1 MNNSAKRIT
10 RGVAYSLYESICAAI
25 EDPSTAK
32 EIMRGGGSNGGVLTK
47 NLMPRQIENIRIS
60 ADAFKLCRERN
71 VNIVDYFLWGRDSQ
85 KLKKRY
91 GNFFSSNKKTV
102 EGCHAVGH
110 YVTFDHNIPN
120 QAINEEIFKIVEKY
134 YKENAFWDN
143 VISPKEKEYIVKK
156 IITILNKQSLD
167 MITIEED
174 KKLNNQGFKSN
185 GTKEQRD
192 KITSKK
198 INLKDI
204 WLTSPKI
211 IDQFWET
218 SGLDKD
224 KCLDPCASDGR
235 WLLGKGISSD
245 ILPMSNSVKEEDFLE
260 MKTLPEGIEH
270 IIGNI
275 PFSLTKEFV
284 EKSFE
289 LTGEAFFLVNGDT
302 IMNHYNGHIKKL
314 WIINGIEGDQKDY
327 RSRCEFETIILKKS
341 ALWCCIVQLTKEK
354 QEKFV
359 IEKDISNKE
368 KRDGFHVALGR
379 NTYIKS
385 SVEVEKNERIIRLK
399 TKGTIRYR

>member
-1 MNNSAKRIT
+1 MNNSVKRIT

-32 EIMRGGGSNGGVLTK
+32 EILRGGGSAGGVLTK

-60 ADAFKLCRERN
+60 ADAFKLCRERK
-71 VNIVDYFLWGRDSQ
+71 VNILDFFLLGRDSK

-91 GNFFSSNKKTV
+91 GNFFSSNMKEV
-102 EGCHAVGH
+102 EKCHAVGH

-120 QAINEEIFKIVEKY
+120 KAMIDEIFKIVEKY
-134 YKENAFWDN
+134 YKENAFWDIA
-143 VISPKEKEYIVKK
+143 ISQKEKEYIVKK
-156 IITILNKQSLD
+156 IITILNKQSID
-167 MITIEED
+167 MITIEEN
-174 KKLNNQGFKSN
+174 KKLDIELKST

-192 KITSKK
+192 ALCSPKTE
-198 INLKDI
+198 LKDI
-204 WLTSPKI
+204 WLTPQHI
-211 IDQFWET
+211 IDQFFET

-235 WLLGKGISSD
+235 WLSGKGISRD

-359 IEKDISNKE
+359 IEKDISNPE

-379 NTYIKS
+379 NIFIKS
-385 SVEVEKNERIIRLK
+385 PVLVDKNERIIRLK
-399 TKGTIRYR
+399 TIGTIRYR